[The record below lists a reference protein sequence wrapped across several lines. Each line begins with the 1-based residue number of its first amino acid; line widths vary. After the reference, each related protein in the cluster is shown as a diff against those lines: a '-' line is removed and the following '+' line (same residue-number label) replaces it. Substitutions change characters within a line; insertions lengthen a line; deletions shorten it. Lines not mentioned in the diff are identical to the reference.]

1 VLSVTPNGSNRYL
14 PTLAFVE
21 AYIYELDE
29 ANELVNAPGG
39 ERERCGSSS
48 SIVSSTTSD
57 ESSADD
63 SSPMLRPGVSDGPD
77 ADSALV
83 RGGMPVLGEVQR
95 TQSNLFGPLRQVP
108 HVHTVCCILHAVR
121 RVRGVRCA
129 DASARTPAQRTDQP
143 GAGRGRAVL
152 DAGEARMA
160 AARCVQGGAGYML
173 RAAVASHMPRESERP
188 TNRCRGT
195 SIIHGCYFGY
205 Q

>member
-1 VLSVTPNGSNRYL
+1 VTPNGPNRYL

-63 SSPMLRPGVSDGPD
+63 SSPMLRPSVSNGPD

-121 RVRGVRCA
+121 RVRVYGAQMLQRERLLN
-129 DASARTPAQRTDQP
+129 ARISQELDEGEQYWMLER
-143 GAGRGRAVL
+143 RAWPL
-152 DAGEARMA
+152 H
-160 AARCVQGGAGYML
+160 AARCVLGGAGYML

-188 TNRCRGT
+188 TNRCRDA
-195 SIIHGCYFGY
+195 SIIRGRYFGY